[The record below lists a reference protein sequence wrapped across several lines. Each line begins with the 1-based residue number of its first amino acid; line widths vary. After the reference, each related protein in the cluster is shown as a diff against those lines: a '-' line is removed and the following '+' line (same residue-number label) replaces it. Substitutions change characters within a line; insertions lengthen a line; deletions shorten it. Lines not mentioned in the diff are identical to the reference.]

1 MSGTDRGGRSGASP
15 DLLERADPLAE
26 LRRRLREVTES
37 GRGRLVL
44 VSGEAGIGKSA
55 LVRAFC
61 ARPRPP
67 RMLWGACDALR
78 TPRALGPLVDIAE
91 TAGGELA
98 RAVATRAPPA
108 AVAAALGGERRRA

>member
-1 MSGTDRGGRSGASP
+1 MGSGDRGRRSGAAR
-15 DLLERADPLAE
+15 DLLERADALAA
-26 LRRRLREVTES
+26 LRARLRDVTES
-37 GRGRLVL
+37 GRGALVL
-44 VSGEAGIGKSA
+44 VSGEAGVGKSA

-67 RMLWGACDALR
+67 RVLWGDCDALR

-98 RAVATRAPPA
+98 RAVATGAAPA
-108 AVAAALGGERRRA
+108 AV